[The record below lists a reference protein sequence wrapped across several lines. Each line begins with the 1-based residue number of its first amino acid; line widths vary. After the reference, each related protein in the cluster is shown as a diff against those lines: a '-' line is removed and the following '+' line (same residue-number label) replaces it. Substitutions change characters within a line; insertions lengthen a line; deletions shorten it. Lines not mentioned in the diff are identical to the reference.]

1 MSDEDPA
8 PQRGPRRRNSVP
20 ELAWPVGA
28 VAERLGVS
36 ASTLR
41 SWDRRHGIGPT
52 SRTDGRHRRYS
63 ESDIRRVMLMA
74 RLTAH
79 GIPAQAAAAAL
90 DEMDDEAVAERLQGG
105 LSAPG
110 PMRNDAAVASA
121 LHASSGARSS
131 VRSTSQTA
139 PGASD
144 GALPATRMID
154 SIVSTA
160 TALDGQGLSALYRQ
174 SLRQHAVADAW
185 SDIFVPA
192 LSRIGELWADGGVGV
207 EVEHLASELLQTE
220 LRGVSRAN
228 RLQLV
233 GPPVVLA
240 NADNEMH
247 HLPLLALEAGLAGH
261 SVASLF
267 LGPRL
272 PTESLIDALVQTKP
286 RVLFLWASLARR
298 HREPLWDGLHT
309 VDWPLAVVIGGPGW
323 PEHLDHHNPNVTLTR
338 VDDFPSALRVL
349 MAANDAGADTTAN
362 ASDADRK
369 AHDAAQNAAENGR
382 RRRPEAT

>member
-1 MSDEDPA
+1 MSDEEPA
-8 PQRGPRRRNSVP
+8 PQRSPRRRAALP

-79 GIPAQAAAAAL
+79 GIPAQAAALAL
-90 DEMDDEAVAERLQGG
+90 DEMDDDAVAQRLQGSVTG
-105 LSAPG
+105 SG
-110 PMRNDAAVASA
+110 PLRNDAETVPPSVAPADSTEGPTRPTRPTRAQPATSA
-121 LHASSGARSS
+121 AG
-131 VRSTSQTA
+131 STS
-139 PGASD
+139 PGV
-144 GALPATRMID
+144 RMID

-160 TALDGQGLSALYRQ
+160 TALDGQGLSTLYRQ
-174 SLRQHAVADAW
+174 SLRQHSVAEAW
-185 SDIFVPA
+185 SEIFVPA
-192 LSRIGELWADGGVGV
+192 LSRIGELWADGGVGI
-207 EVEHLASELLQTE
+207 EVEHLASELLQSE
-220 LRGVSRAN
+220 LRGVSRAQ
-228 RLQLV
+228 RLRVV

-240 NADNEMH
+240 NADNELH
-247 HLPLLALEAGLAGH
+247 HLPLLALEAGLAGQ
-261 SVASLF
+261 SVATLF

-272 PTESLIDALVQTKP
+272 PTESLIDALVQTRP

-298 HREPLWDGLHT
+298 HREPLWDGLQT

-323 PEHLDHHNPNVTLTR
+323 PEHVDHRNPHVTLSR
-338 VDDFPSALRVL
+338 VADFASAVRVL
-349 MAANDAGADTTAN
+349 VAANGADAT
-362 ASDADRK
+362 
-369 AHDAAQNAAENGR
+369 DAAVSDRSG
-382 RRRPEAT
+382 PEGS

>member
-8 PQRGPRRRNSVP
+8 PQRTPRRRNALP

-63 ESDIRRVMLMA
+63 ETDIRRVMLMA

-79 GIPAQAAAAAL
+79 GIPAQAAAGVL
-90 DEMDDEAVAERLQGG
+90 DEMDDEAVAQRLQGG
-105 LSAPG
+105 APG
-110 PMRNDAAVASA
+110 SGPIRNDVEMDSSSSS
-121 LHASSGARSS
+121 LASSTARSTRPQS
-131 VRSTSQTA
+131 AQTA
-139 PGASD
+139 PD
-144 GALPATRMID
+144 GMPPEARMVD
-154 SIVSTA
+154 SIIATA
-160 TALDGQGLSALYRQ
+160 TALDGQGLSTLYRQ
-174 SLRQHAVADAW
+174 SLRQHSVADAW
-185 SDIFVPA
+185 SEIFVPA
-192 LSRIGELWADGGVGV
+192 LSRIGELWADGGVGI

-220 LRGVSRAN
+220 LRGVSRAQ
-228 RLQLV
+228 RLRVV

-240 NADNEMH
+240 NADNELH
-247 HLPLLALEAGLAGH
+247 HLPLLALEAGLAGQ
-261 SVASLF
+261 SVATLF

-298 HREPLWDGLHT
+298 HREPLWDGLQT

-323 PEHLDHHNPNVTLTR
+323 PEHVGHHNPNVTLSR
-338 VDDFPSALRVL
+338 VDDFPSAVRVL
-349 MAANDAGADTTAN
+349 VAANSADVVGDA
-362 ASDADRK
+362 DADRS
-369 AHDAAQNAAENGR
+369 G
-382 RRRPEAT
+382 PEATEPD

>member
-1 MSDEDPA
+1 MSDEEPA
-8 PQRGPRRRNSVP
+8 PQRSPRRRSALP

-63 ESDIRRVMLMA
+63 ETDIRRVMLMA

-90 DEMDDEAVAERLQGG
+90 DEMDDEAVAQRLQGSETG
-105 LSAPG
+105 SG
-110 PMRNDAAVASA
+110 PMRNDADLAPWSASPVNTA
-121 LHASSGARSS
+121 ARPLRPQSAA
-131 VRSTSQTA
+131 TT
-139 PGASD
+139 PD
-144 GALPATRMID
+144 GMSPEVRMID

-160 TALDGQGLSALYRQ
+160 TALDGQGLSTLYRQ
-174 SLRQHAVADAW
+174 SLRQHSVADAW
-185 SDIFVPA
+185 GEIFVPA
-192 LSRIGELWADGGVGV
+192 LSRIGELWADGGVGI

-220 LRGVSRAN
+220 LRGVSRAQ
-228 RLQLV
+228 RLQVV

-240 NADNEMH
+240 NADNELH
-247 HLPLLALEAGLAGH
+247 HLPLLALEAGLAGQ
-261 SVASLF
+261 SVATLF

-298 HREPLWDGLHT
+298 HREPLWDGLQT

-323 PEHLDHHNPNVTLTR
+323 PEHVDHRNPHVTLSH
-338 VDDFPSALRVL
+338 VADFPSAVRVL
-349 MAANDAGADTTAN
+349 VAANSATVADT
-362 ASDADRK
+362 ADPDRS
-369 AHDAAQNAAENGR
+369 G
-382 RRRPEAT
+382 PEAN

>member
-1 MSDEDPA
+1 MSDEEPV
-8 PQRGPRRRNSVP
+8 PTRIPRRRNAVP

-63 ESDIRRVMLMA
+63 ETDIRRVMLMA

-90 DEMDDEAVAERLQGG
+90 DEMDDEAVAERLQA
-105 LSAPG
+105 SSSTPG
-110 PMRNDAAVASA
+110 PIRGDGDRPNRSSVSSVSSSTAGSKPPQESEP
-121 LHASSGARSS
+121 ASSGAPPR
-131 VRSTSQTA
+131 
-139 PGASD
+139 G
-144 GALPATRMID
+144 RMVD
-154 SIVSTA
+154 SIVATA
-160 TALDGQGLSALYRQ
+160 TALDGQGLSTLYRQ
-174 SLRQHAVADAW
+174 SLRQHAVAEAW
-185 SDIFVPA
+185 GEIFVPA
-192 LSRIGELWADGGVGV
+192 LQRIGVLWADGEVGI
-207 EVEHLASELLQTE
+207 EVEHLASELLQSE

-228 RLQLV
+228 RLRLV

-240 NADNEMH
+240 NADNELH

-261 SVASLF
+261 SVATLF

-272 PTESLIDALVQTKP
+272 PTESLIDALTQTRP

-298 HREPLWDGLHT
+298 HREPLWDGLAA

-323 PEHLDHHNPNVTLTR
+323 PERVEHHNRHVTLTR
-338 VDDFPSALRVL
+338 VDDFPSAVQVL
-349 MAANDAGADTTAN
+349 VDANGAGVGD
-362 ASDADRK
+362 
-369 AHDAAQNAAENGR
+369 
-382 RRRPEAT
+382 

>member
-1 MSDEDPA
+1 MSDEEPA
-8 PQRGPRRRNSVP
+8 PHRGPRRRNSVP

-105 LSAPG
+105 APAPG
-110 PMRNDAAVASA
+110 PMRNDAEPASPTS
-121 LHASSGARSS
+121 LMSGAGRSM
-131 VRSTSQTA
+131 RTHPSQVPA
-139 PGASD
+139 D
-144 GALPATRMID
+144 GAPPQARMVE
-154 SIVSTA
+154 SIVSAA
-160 TALDGQGLSALYRQ
+160 TALDGQGLSAIYRQ
-174 SLRQHAVADAW
+174 SLRQHAVGDAW

-192 LSRIGELWADGGVGV
+192 LSRIGELWADGEVGI
-207 EVEHLASELLQTE
+207 EVEHLASEMLQTE

-228 RLQLV
+228 RLRLV

-261 SVASLF
+261 SVATLF

-272 PTESLIDALVQTKP
+272 PTESLVDALVQTKP

-298 HREPLWDGLHT
+298 HWEPLWDGLQT
-309 VDWPLAVVIGGPGW
+309 VDWPLTVVIGGPGW
-323 PEHLDHHNPNVTLTR
+323 PEHVAHHNPYVTLDR
-338 VDDFPSALRVL
+338 VADFSSALRVL
-349 MAANDAGADTTAN
+349 VAANGADTDGVGIVQGDRQGP
-362 ASDADRK
+362 DA
-369 AHDAAQNAAENGR
+369 
-382 RRRPEAT
+382 T